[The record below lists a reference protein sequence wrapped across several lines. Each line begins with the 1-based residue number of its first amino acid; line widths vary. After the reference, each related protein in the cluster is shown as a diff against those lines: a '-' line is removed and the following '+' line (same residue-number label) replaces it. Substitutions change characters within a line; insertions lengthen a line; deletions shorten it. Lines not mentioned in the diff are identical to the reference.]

1 MPLLKISKA
10 FILVHL
16 PRSES
21 LNRWASLG
29 SHLLVSDSGDI
40 ESSPNTSMLLAPEV
54 LGLDLGFFI
63 GWEFFVILHSRGQ
76 LLLHDAVFGLDF
88 LTLGFLASWVCHK
101 LLVVILGTQYIILRA
116 WVPTASG
123 EGRAI
128 PCGLLVYG
136 KQTAILTGIAIA
148 KLLLKQTL

>member
-1 MPLLKISKA
+1 
-10 FILVHL
+10 
-16 PRSES
+16 
-21 LNRWASLG
+21 
-29 SHLLVSDSGDI
+29 
-40 ESSPNTSMLLAPEV
+40 MLLAPEI

-76 LLLHDAVFGLDF
+76 LLLHDPVFCLDF
-88 LTLGFLASWVCHK
+88 LTLGFLASRVCHK
-101 LLVVILGTQYIILRA
+101 LLLVVILGTQYIILRA

-123 EGRAI
+123 KWRAI

-148 KLLLKQTL
+148 KLLLKQALQYRRSSAWLIIRTSHL